1 MIELHMSSQVWS
13 RLKRSKLSAA
23 SSLWLALLFMT
34 TMVNATTAP
43 TLVGKLGITAL
54 PAARHTLLKMFHDQ
68 LVLWC
73 TARGHPDEVVVALK
87 HMLEEAATEI
97 AHQKV
102 ATTGPA
108 ALRSNSDVE
117 NLVASPASGG
127 GSASQ

>member
-23 SSLWLALLFMT
+23 SSLWLALLFLT

-54 PAARHTLLKMFHDQ
+54 PAARHTLLRMFHDQ

-73 TARGHPDEVVVALK
+73 TARGHPAEVVIALK
-87 HMLEEAATEI
+87 HMLEEAAHSIENT
-97 AHQKV
+97 KV
-102 ATTGPA
+102 SKTGPA
-108 ALRSNSDVE
+108 AARSFSGDEVE
-117 NLVASPASGG
+117 
-127 GSASQ
+127 